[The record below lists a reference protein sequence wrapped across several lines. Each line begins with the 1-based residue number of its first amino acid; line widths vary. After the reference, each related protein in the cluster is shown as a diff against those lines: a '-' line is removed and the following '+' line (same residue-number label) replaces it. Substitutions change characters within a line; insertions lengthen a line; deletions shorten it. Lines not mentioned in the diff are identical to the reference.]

1 MSESFGNA
9 IARGAAALTAAAGSL
24 GGGLRA
30 ALNAYADFLARIS
43 WGRFFVL
50 AILGLIAVGIV
61 DSLLRSGT
69 RAINVTEG
77 TFDETIKLRVR
88 MDADGEVDVSAARVP
103 RGKGGE
109 ANDLG
114 SAGGERREE
123 AAAQPEKDRAD
134 VRIDKD
140 GVRIEA
146 KEASGES
153 SVVVIDLKGLRLQNR
168 QSQGK
173 DKREPDA
180 AIAPLETVP
189 PEANSPTASQWVEA
203 TNRRIAEANQR
214 IAASHT
220 RTQQIVTQIQE
231 RAEQAVNRE
240 LAGMSVKRIERG
252 RIPGILVPLYMV
264 LFFASAILKI
274 VGADRKQAVARAG
287 AAEAD
292 AERET
297 LRRQVV
303 EARLQALQAQI
314 EPHFLFNTLGSV
326 EYLIETDTARAGA
339 MLKSLIQYLRAA
351 LPRMR
356 SQSTTLGPES
366 ELVRVYLEILKFRM
380 EERLNYRI
388 DVPVG
393 LASAQFPPMMLQSIV
408 ENSIKHG
415 LEPKTDGGTITLLAS
430 IADGGLHVTVADT
443 GLGLG
448 LSPVAGTGLG
458 LSNVRERLYA
468 LYGDRGKLVIESI
481 PSGGTVVRIEIPY
494 SASPEPQPEADRNET
509 QLSSA

>member
-1 MSESFGNA
+1 M
-9 IARGAAALTAAAGSL
+9 TAAAGGI

-30 ALNAYADFLARIS
+30 ALNAYTDYLARIS

-50 AILGLIAVGIV
+50 AILGLIAVGIAEN
-61 DSLLRSGT
+61 LLPSRT
-69 RAINVTEG
+69 RAIKVTEG
-77 TFDETIKLRVR
+77 AFDGTIKLRMR
-88 MDADGEVDVSAARVP
+88 MNADGGVDVSAARVP
-103 RGKGGE
+103 RANGGK
-109 ANDLG
+109 ANDPE
-114 SAGGERREE
+114 AAAEERPEQ
-123 AAAQPEKDRAD
+123 AAAQPEKDRAT

-140 GVRIEA
+140 GVRVDA
-146 KEASGES
+146 TEASGES
-153 SVVVIDLKGLRLQNR
+153 SSVVIDLKGLRVQNR
-168 QSQGK
+168 QAQGN
-173 DKREPDA
+173 DKREPEQAVPDA
-180 AIAPLETVP
+180 AIAPLAPVP
-189 PEANSPTASQWVEA
+189 PEADSPAASQWVEA

-214 IAASHT
+214 IAASQT
-220 RTQQIVTQIQE
+220 STQRIAAQIQE

-240 LAGMSVKRIERG
+240 LAGTTVKRIERG
-252 RIPGILVPLYMV
+252 HIPAILVPLYLV
-264 LFFASAILKI
+264 LFFASAIIKI

-297 LRRQVV
+297 LRRQVL

-326 EYLIETDTARAGA
+326 EYLIETDTARAGT

-356 SQSTTLGPES
+356 SHSTTLGAES
-366 ELVRVYLEILKFRM
+366 ELVRAYLELLKFRM

-415 LEPKTDGGTITLLAS
+415 LEPKTDGGTITLLAAV
-430 IADGGLHVTVADT
+430 ADGGLQVTVADT

-458 LSNVRERLYA
+458 LSNVRERLLA
-468 LYGDRGKLVIESI
+468 LYGDRGKLVIESN
-481 PSGGTVVRIEIPY
+481 PSGGTLVRIEIPY
-494 SASPEPQPEADRNET
+494 SASREPQLDADRNEA
-509 QLSSA
+509 QHSPA